1 METDIGNPIDYK
13 SEVDSLDKHAH
24 AHDNEMNDDP
34 YEDSTPIYAQTMHQA
49 PPPPPPMYPMMQ
61 QQWQPMASPPPT
73 QPMDIFASID
83 KTTYIIVFVGFI
95 LGFFMGKTMQP
106 VILKP
111 S

>member
-13 SEVDSLDKHAH
+13 SEVDSIEKHNQDIH
-24 AHDNEMNDDP
+24 EDP
-34 YEDSTPIYAQTMHQA
+34 YEDSTPIYASQPMHSA

-61 QQWQPMASPPPT
+61 QQWQPMNSSSG

>member
-1 METDIGNPIDYK
+1 
-13 SEVDSLDKHAH
+13 
-24 AHDNEMNDDP
+24 
-34 YEDSTPIYAQTMHQA
+34 
-49 PPPPPPMYPMMQ
+49 MYPMMQ
-61 QQWQPMASPPPT
+61 QQWQPMAPPPT

>member
-13 SEVDSLDKHAH
+13 SEVDSIDKHNQEIH
-24 AHDNEMNDDP
+24 DDP
-34 YEDSTPIYAQTMHQA
+34 YEDSTPIYAQPMQQSA

-61 QQWQPMASPPPT
+61 QQWQPMNSSPS

>member
-13 SEVDSLDKHAH
+13 SEVDSLDKHAR
-24 AHDNEMNDDP
+24 DNEINDDP
-34 YEDSTPIYAQTMHQA
+34 YEDSTPIYAQPMHQA